1 MGTSVKLN
9 LPRDTCLETKQA
21 KWKMDSADRPSYRNV
36 MHSDS
41 VLTVQQA
48 GVVSVGKSVQ
58 GLQLCVLTVTI
69 KQD

>member
-1 MGTSVKLN
+1 
-9 LPRDTCLETKQA
+9 
-21 KWKMDSADRPSYRNV
+21 